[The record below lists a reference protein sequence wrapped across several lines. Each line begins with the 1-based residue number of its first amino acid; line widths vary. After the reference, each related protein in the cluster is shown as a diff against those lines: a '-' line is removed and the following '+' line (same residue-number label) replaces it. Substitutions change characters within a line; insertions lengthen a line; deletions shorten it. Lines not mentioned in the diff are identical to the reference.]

1 VTDKEK
7 KMVKELKFRELAQTR
22 VNKAIKAIE
31 LIGNLSNKNNY
42 SYTDEEVKKIFAAI
56 QKSLSQSKAR
66 FNVKNGKNGF
76 NL

>member
-1 VTDKEK
+1 
-7 KMVKELKFRELAQTR
+7 MVKELKFRELAQTR

>member
-1 VTDKEK
+1 MTDKEK